1 MRGVH
6 MADVTRE
13 DETEAEREQA
23 DETGETPDEAHRAGE
38 FGELR
43 DLLMSVRDEIAGLR
57 SAIADMMAG
66 RPGEAEPDVPDD
78 SDDDG
83 RDLIDIDQLDL

>member
-1 MRGVH
+1 MV
-6 MADVTRE
+6 DETRE
-13 DETEAEREQA
+13 DETEDEREQA
-23 DETGETPDEAHRAGE
+23 NETGETPDEAHRAGE

-57 SAIADMMAG
+57 STIADMMAG
-66 RPGEAEPDVPDD
+66 RPGDAEPDEPDEP
-78 SDDDG
+78 DDDG